1 MADSNGVVC
10 LSPLSE
16 KQRIYIYVILLIILK
31 FCILI

>member
-16 KQRIYIYVILLIILK
+16 KQRIYVSYSINYFEVLY
-31 FCILI
+31 ILI